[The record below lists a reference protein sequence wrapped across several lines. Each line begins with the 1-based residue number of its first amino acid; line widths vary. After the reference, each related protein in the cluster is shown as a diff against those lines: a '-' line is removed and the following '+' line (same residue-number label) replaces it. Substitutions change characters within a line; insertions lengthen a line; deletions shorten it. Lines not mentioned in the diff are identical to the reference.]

1 MKPGRCVIVVEN
13 LPVPLDRHVWQQA
26 LSLREAGW
34 DVSVICP
41 ATRLWPKRRETL
53 EGIEVYRHGLP
64 LEGNSVLGHVTEY
77 ATALFHEFR
86 LLLTI
91 WNTKG
96 FDVVH
101 VCNPPD
107 LLFLL
112 ALPFKL
118 RRVKLV
124 FDQHDLAPELFEAI
138 HGRGFIHKI
147 LLFLERMSFKS
158 ADVVLSSNQAFK
170 KLAMGRG
177 GVREACT
184 FVVRTVPEV
193 KHVRRVTPDRTARA
207 GAPVVV
213 GYLGIIG
220 RQDGLDHLIRAVRI
234 ALDEHEGSDFRL
246 IIIGDGPAL
255 PEIKDLA
262 EELGLG
268 EAVVF
273 RGYLMGDDL
282 AAQMSDFDIGVIPD
296 PKNSFNDKLSMNKV
310 FEYSAMGIPIAAY
323 ALEGTVEMLGSA
335 AVYAPTDDP
344 QGLAAA
350 ILSLV
355 NDTELRRAQGA
366 AAKTLADTT
375 FQWEVEAASLL
386 AAYNSLPERHHT

>member
-1 MKPGRCVIVVEN
+1 MKPARCVIVVEN

-41 ATRLWPKRRETL
+41 ATRLWPKRRERL
-53 EGIEVYRHGLP
+53 EGIEIYRHGLP
-64 LEGNSVLGHVTEY
+64 VEGNSVFGHVAEY

-107 LLFLL
+107 LLFML

-118 RRVKLV
+118 RGVKLV
-124 FDQHDLAPELFEAI
+124 FDHHDLAPELFEAI

-147 LLFLERMSFKS
+147 LLFLERMSFRS

-170 KLAMGRG
+170 RLALDRG

-193 KHVRRVTPDRTARA
+193 KHVRRVTADRIARA
-207 GAPVVV
+207 GASVVV

-220 RQDGLDHLIRAVRI
+220 RQDGLDHLLQAVRI
-234 ALDEHEGSDFRL
+234 ALDKHEGPDFRL

-255 PEIKDLA
+255 SEIKDLA
-262 EELGLG
+262 EELGLSD
-268 EAVVF
+268 AVVF

-282 AAQMSDFDIGVIPD
+282 AAQMSDFDIGMIPD

-310 FEYSAMGIPIAAY
+310 FEYSAMAIPIAAY
-323 ALEGTVEMLGSA
+323 ALNGTVEMLGGT

-344 QGLAAA
+344 EGLATAMRLL
-350 ILSLV
+350 I
-355 NDTELRRAQGA
+355 NDPELRRVQGA
-366 AAKTLADTT
+366 AAKKLADST
-375 FQWEVEAASLL
+375 FRWDVEAASLL
-386 AAYNSLPERHHT
+386 AAYESLPERHRT